1 MKKLPVVEK
10 FVSIQGEGYWTGS
23 PMWFI
28 RLGGCPVGQAGG
40 EEGSGKGWDTCT
52 LPSGYKFRCD
62 TTWAA
67 TENVPIEE
75 LIDWVPY
82 DVDVCITGGEPIAYD
97 LTELVKG
104 LQEKNV
110 QVHLETSGV
119 GVYQPWME
127 DCWITISPKQGY
139 NIEVLLKA
147 NEIKWLV
154 SSRLKLSQL
163 EIDDLLSWSQGRWV
177 FLQPVYDVDYKENLR
192 YCIEMVKQ
200 FPSWKLSIQ
209 LHKVIEVR

>member
-1 MKKLPVVEK
+1 MIE
-10 FVSIQGEGYWTGS
+10 W
-23 PMWFI
+23 
-28 RLGGCPVGQAGG
+28 
-40 EEGSGKGWDTCT
+40 
-52 LPSGYKFRCD
+52 
-62 TTWAA
+62 
-67 TENVPIEE
+67 VPI
-75 LIDWVPY
+75 

-110 QVHLETSGV
+110 QVHIETSGV
-119 GVYQPWME
+119 GKYQPWME
-127 DCWITISPKQGY
+127 DCWITVSPKQGY
-139 NIEVLLKA
+139 NPQVLVAA

-154 SSRLKLSQL
+154 SRIKLTQG
-163 EIDDLLSWSQGRWV
+163 EIDDLLFWTHCRWV

-200 FPSWKLSIQ
+200 YPVLKLSIQ